1 MTWVEKTTMLYEA
14 SKDDETENR
23 EDVLEMSENL
33 KEHVEETLKM
43 KEAFEDDIEEER
55 GICDDAEVIS
65 EPKRTPGE
73 TLKNTCLTRRND
85 FERKKEK
92 QENT

>member
-1 MTWVEKTTMLYEA
+1 M
-14 SKDDETENR
+14 
-23 EDVLEMSENL
+23 LEMSENL

-55 GICDDAEVIS
+55 RICDDAEVIN
-65 EPKRTPGE
+65 EPKRTQEE
-73 TLKNTCLTRRND
+73 TLKNTCPTRRKD